1 MNYAITPEG
10 TIVEVGDKAVVKGYE
25 VFSNID
31 SLREAIEANRLAH
44 FKKHNPFVHA
54 KKLWGA
60 LPQRRYK
67 ADLGGFEQVLS
78 AIARLTFA
86 AHKPGSKAARASASA
101 PAAKKARASKAAPAK
116 IEKDVATR
124 TDSKKSQ
131 VINMLR
137 AGTTREAIAER
148 MGWLPH
154 TVRGLISTLAKTMTI
169 SMTKTATAIAGG
181 PAFVRIYKIE
191 E

>member
-25 VFSNID
+25 VFSDID

-44 FKKHNPFVHA
+44 FKKHNHFVHA
-54 KKLWGA
+54 NKLWGS
-60 LPQRRYK
+60 LPQRTGYK

-78 AIARLTFA
+78 AIARLTLA
-86 AHKPGSKAARASASA
+86 ARKPGSKAARASSA
-101 PAAKKARASKAAPAK
+101 APKAAKSGRQDRGNGS
-116 IEKDVATR
+116 R